1 MPRLSLVALIPCFL
15 AGCVVAK
22 DAQVAVDLNVE
33 AATQYNHRGMPQN
46 EEGVLQPEM
55 RVGLPTA
62 DGGGLDVVTW
72 GNLDLTDDT
81 GDAWF
86 PDDNQG
92 RFSEIDYTLSYSR
105 DLGGI
110 AFALGVVHYA
120 ILNGSEFA
128 SGPAGAER
136 GPTTEVFASATVPV
150 LGVDPF
156 LELHY
161 DVDEVEDLY
170 VKGGIGA
177 TFDLSDVVWTQL
189 SVAQGW
195 SGEDQSLWNYGF
207 PEAGFADLGASAA
220 LFWQYD
226 PVTTLH
232 VKVSAS
238 TIIDSE
244 LQDWFDVIGIESDNI
259 WAAIGIGWSL

>member
-1 MPRLSLVALIPCFL
+1 MPRSAVVALIPCFL

-72 GNLDLTDDT
+72 GNLDLTDES

-92 RFSEIDYTLSYSR
+92 RFSEIDSTLAYSR
-105 DLGGI
+105 TLGG
-110 AFALGVVHYA
+110 FDVALGVVHYA
-120 ILNGSEFA
+120 ILNGSEFV
-128 SGPAGAER
+128 SGPAGSPR
-136 GPTTEVFASATVPV
+136 SPTTELFASVTHPV
-150 LGVDPF
+150 WGFDPF
-156 LELHY
+156 FELHY
-161 DVDEVEDLY
+161 DIDEVEDLY
-170 VKGGIGA
+170 LKGGVGKTIELGA
-177 TFDLSDVVWTQL
+177 SVWTEL
-189 SVAQGW
+189 SASLGW
-195 SGEDQSLWNYGF
+195 SGEDESLWNYGF

-220 LFWQYD
+220 VFYQID
-226 PVTTLH
+226 PVTTAH

-238 TIIDSE
+238 TIVDSE
-244 LQDWFDVIGIESDNI
+244 LQDWFDVIGIDSENI